1 MVSWVCK
8 RCETANS
15 AETMMCEVCSS
26 PMLYTHEEVEQLIA
40 NRVAAAKAKATA
52 TLAATKAAISPPSA
66 PAPPP
71 VVETSSDCFFA
82 WAVAAFLAIMLFLFL
97 FG

>member
-15 AETMMCEVCSS
+15 AETRMCEVCSS
-26 PMLYTHEEVEQLIA
+26 PMLYTHEEVEKLIA

-52 TLAATKAAISPPSA
+52 TLAATKAAISPPSD
-66 PAPPP
+66 
-71 VVETSSDCFFA
+71 VETSSDCNIA
-82 WAVAAFLAIMLFLFL
+82 WAVAVFLAVMLFLFL

>member
-1 MVSWVCK
+1 
-8 RCETANS
+8 
-15 AETMMCEVCSS
+15 MMCEVCSS

-52 TLAATKAAISPPSA
+52 TKAATKAAISPPSA

>member
-1 MVSWVCK
+1 MASWVCK

-15 AETMMCEVCSS
+15 AEVKACEVCGS
-26 PMLYTHEEVEQLIA
+26 PMLYTQEEIEQLIA
-40 NRVAAAKAKATA
+40 HRVAAAKAEAAT
-52 TLAATKAAISPPSA
+52 TLAATIAAMQSTST

-71 VVETSSDCFFA
+71 VVVASSDCFFA
-82 WAVAAFLAIMLFLFL
+82 WGVAAFLAFILILFL